1 MLVWLEFSKSI
12 VDGAARAV
20 DTDNDAARLVSVAK
34 AYVGDRCL
42 DLIDDCVQINGG
54 IGVTW
59 EHDIHIYSRRVAVN
73 RAVYGTPEE
82 HRERL
87 CTLLGV

>member
-1 MLVWLEFSKSI
+1 M
-12 VDGAARAV
+12 
-20 DTDNDAARLVSVAK
+20 SVAK

-59 EHDIHIYSRRVAVN
+59 EHDIHLYSRRVAVN
-73 RAVYGTPEE
+73 RAVYGSPEE
-82 HRERL
+82 HKERL
-87 CTLLGV
+87 SRAPRSLSEDRMSRSST